1 MKLQSEKMG
10 RSPYKSFADVTRP
23 SGRKHHNSGGKKNK
37 FANILKQNAHQS
49 QQSTNIEATA
59 SIAFENPTPALQSP
73 PGFHDPKSRSLKKR
87 SIAQVS
93 AEKKIPNSRKNRGGS
108 NKKRG
113 KKKKSPKKAQEV
125 NNEIFDDDEVSMLSA
140 QSFVELPKSLT
151 VGDFFPNPATNRVS
165 TPKPLLK
172 WPNAPTLKDDIFKDL
187 CKKFNP
193 LSFHNLSKDLYE
205 PLMNPTKPAQS
216 SSSKKTFKCTKNLKN
231 NLTNLDLID
240 PCTPQNPCI
249 LDRMCEYDNDKLN
262 LVTCWQRSFY

>member
-1 MKLQSEKMG
+1 MKFDRLI
-10 RSPYKSFADVTRP
+10 SFY
-23 SGRKHHNSGGKKNK
+23 
-37 FANILKQNAHQS
+37 F
-49 QQSTNIEATA
+49 
-59 SIAFENPTPALQSP
+59 
-73 PGFHDPKSRSLKKR
+73 
-87 SIAQVS
+87 
-93 AEKKIPNSRKNRGGS
+93 RGGS

-205 PLMNPTKPAQS
+205 PLMNPAKPAQS